1 MRKFWNNPAFKEFV
15 RLRRIWFL
23 IVFVCSLVVVGYS
36 VYDRDRSIVE
46 IVLTVPLT
54 IIGSLVLTTAISI
67 LSIPFVALVVFV
79 RRSRARRKGIGSE
92 TDKQQRH

>member
-1 MRKFWNNPAFKEFV
+1 MMMKFWNNPAFKEFV

-23 IVFVCSLVVVGYS
+23 IVFVCSLVVLRCYAQKHYHSFIEMG
-36 VYDRDRSIVE
+36 
-46 IVLTVPLT
+46 LFT

-79 RRSRARRKGIGSE
+79 RRSRTRRKMVGSG
-92 TDKQQRH
+92 TDKQ